1 MAKAKKTVKKKT
13 VKKEKMAAPVSGGG
27 VVVLDHPL
35 LKHKL
40 GFLRDKNTNS
50 TEFRDL
56 VKEISR
62 ILAHEVM
69 RDWDDMVTFDVET
82 PLART
87 KVQRIQ
93 NAPVVVS
100 IMRAGNGMLDA
111 VLSMIPFASAGFI
124 GIYRDKFIHNTVEY
138 YFKMPA
144 NIKGKVAILC
154 DPLVSTADTMIAA
167 IDRLK
172 SYEVNRIK
180 ILTILVSEFAI
191 ERIHYFHPDV
201 EIFTLNVERE
211 INELGYLVPGL
222 GDAGDRL
229 YQTK

>member
-1 MAKAKKTVKKKT
+1 MSAGKITVI
-13 VKKEKMAAPVSGGG
+13 
-27 VVVLDHPL
+27 DHPL

-40 GFLRDKNTNS
+40 GYLRDKNTGS
-50 TEFRDL
+50 SEFREL
-56 VKEISR
+56 MKEISR

-69 RDWDDMVTFDVET
+69 RDWTEMREVVVET
-82 PLART
+82 PIAQT
-87 KVQRIQ
+87 KVERIS

-124 GIYRDKFIHNTVEY
+124 GIYRDKFINNTVEY
-138 YFKMPA
+138 YFKMPSD
-144 NIKGKVAILC
+144 IKGKMAILC

-172 SYEVNRIK
+172 SYEVKKIRI
-180 ILTILVSEFAI
+180 ITILCSEFAL
-191 ERIHYFHPDV
+191 EKIHHFHPDV
-201 EIFTLNVERE
+201 DIMTLNIEKEV
-211 INELGYLVPGL
+211 NDLGYLVPGL

>member
-1 MAKAKKTVKKKT
+1 M
-13 VKKEKMAAPVSGGG
+13 SGKVI
-27 VVVLDHPL
+27 VVDHPL

-40 GFLRDKNTNS
+40 GYLRDKTTGS
-50 TEFRDL
+50 SEFREL

-69 RDWDDMVTFDVET
+69 RDWSEMREVLVET
-82 PLART
+82 PIAPT
-87 KVQRIQ
+87 KVERIA

-100 IMRAGNGMLDA
+100 VMRAGNGMIDA

-124 GIYRDKFIHNTVEY
+124 GIYRDKFIHSTVEY
-138 YFKMPA
+138 YFKMPSD
-144 NIKGKVAILC
+144 IKGKMAILC

-172 SYEVNRIK
+172 SYEVRKIRI
-180 ILTILVSEFAI
+180 LSVLCSEYAI
-191 ERIHYFHPDV
+191 EKIHKFHPDV
-201 EIFTLNVERE
+201 DIFTVNIEKE

>member
-1 MAKAKKTVKKKT
+1 MSAGKITVI
-13 VKKEKMAAPVSGGG
+13 
-27 VVVLDHPL
+27 DHPL

-40 GFLRDKNTNS
+40 GYLRDKNTGS
-50 TEFRDL
+50 SEFREL
-56 VKEISR
+56 MKEISR

-69 RDWDDMVTFDVET
+69 RDWTEMREVVVDTPIAQTTVE
-82 PLART
+82 
-87 KVQRIQ
+87 RIT

-100 IMRAGNGMLDA
+100 ILRAGNGMLDA

-124 GIYRDKFIHNTVEY
+124 GIYRDKFINNTVEY
-138 YFKMPA
+138 YFKMPSD
-144 NIKGKVAILC
+144 IKGKMAILC

-172 SYEVNRIK
+172 SYEVKKIRI
-180 ILTILVSEFAI
+180 ITILCSEFAL
-191 ERIHYFHPDV
+191 EKIHHFHPDV
-201 EIFTLNVERE
+201 DIMTLNIEKEV
-211 INELGYLVPGL
+211 NEVGYLVPGL

>member
-1 MAKAKKTVKKKT
+1 M
-13 VKKEKMAAPVSGGG
+13 PVGK
-27 VVVLDHPL
+27 VILVDHPL

-40 GFLRDKNTNS
+40 GYLRDRNTGS
-50 TEFRDL
+50 SEFREL
-56 VKEISR
+56 MKEISR

-69 RDWDDMVTFDVET
+69 RDWTEMREVVVET
-82 PLART
+82 PIAQT
-87 KVQRIQ
+87 KVERIT

-100 IMRAGNGMLDA
+100 VMRAGNGMLDA

-124 GIYRDKFIHNTVEY
+124 GIYRDKFINNTVEY

-144 NIKGKVAILC
+144 DIKGKMAILC

-172 SYEVNRIK
+172 SYEVKKIK
-180 ILTILVSEFAI
+180 MLTVLCSDFAI
-191 ERIHYFHPDV
+191 QKIHHFHPDV
-201 EIFTLNVERE
+201 DIFTLSIEKE
-211 INELGYLVPGL
+211 INDHGYLVPGL

>member
-1 MAKAKKTVKKKT
+1 MIPDQLT
-13 VKKEKMAAPVSGGG
+13 
-27 VVVLDHPL
+27 VLDHPL

-40 GFLRDKNTNS
+40 GYLRDKNTS
-50 TEFRDL
+50 SAEFRDL

-69 RDWDDMVTFDVET
+69 RDWKEMKSVDIET
-82 PLART
+82 PIAKA
-87 KVQRIQ
+87 KVERIT

-111 VLSMIPFASAGFI
+111 VLSMIPFASTGFI
-124 GIYRDKFIHNTVEY
+124 GLYRDKFIHSTVEY

-144 NIKGKVAILC
+144 DIQGKQAILC
-154 DPLVSTADTMIAA
+154 DPLVATAETAIAA
-167 IDRLK
+167 IERLK
-172 SYEVNRIK
+172 SYEVGNIRILSILISAYAAKK
-180 ILTILVSEFAI
+180 IAES
-191 ERIHYFHPDV
+191 HPDV
-201 EIFTLNVERE
+201 KIFAVGVEHE
-211 INELGYLVPGL
+211 MNEQGYLVPGL

>member
-1 MAKAKKTVKKKT
+1 MKSKLTV
-13 VKKEKMAAPVSGGG
+13 
-27 VVVLDHPL
+27 LNHPL
-35 LKHKL
+35 LRHKL
-40 GFLRDKNTNS
+40 GYLRDKNTGS
-50 TEFRDL
+50 SEFREIT
-56 VKEISR
+56 KEISR

-69 RDWDDMVTFDVET
+69 REWKDMKTVDIET
-82 PLART
+82 PIART
-87 KVQRIQ
+87 KVERID

-111 VLSMIPFASAGFI
+111 ILSMIPFASAGFI
-124 GIYRDKFIHNTVEY
+124 GIYRDKFINNTVEY
-138 YFKMPA
+138 YFKMPVD
-144 NIKGKVAILC
+144 IKGKMAILC

-172 SYEVNRIK
+172 SYEVKEIK
-180 ILTILVSEFAI
+180 VLTILVSQTAV
-191 ERIHYFHPDV
+191 ERMHIFHPDV
-201 EIFTLNVERE
+201 EIFTLNIEKE

>member
-1 MAKAKKTVKKKT
+1 MKKNL
-13 VKKEKMAAPVSGGG
+13 
-27 VVVLDHPL
+27 VVIDHPL

-40 GFLRDKNTNS
+40 GHLRDKRTPS
-50 TEFRDL
+50 AGFRDL

-62 ILAHEVM
+62 SLAYEVM
-69 RDWDDMVTFDVET
+69 RDWKDMTKVDIET
-82 PLART
+82 PIARA
-87 KVQRIQ
+87 KVERIQ

-100 IMRAGNGMLDA
+100 IMRAGNGMLDP
-111 VLSMIPFASAGFI
+111 VLSMIPFASAGFL
-124 GIYRDKFIHNTVEY
+124 GIYRDKFIHDTVEY

-144 NIKGKVAILC
+144 DIKGRLAILC
-154 DPLVSTADTMIAA
+154 DPLISTADTMLAA

-172 SYEVNRIK
+172 SYEVKRIRVIS
-180 ILTILVSEFAI
+180 ILISEFAVQ
-191 ERIHYFHPDV
+191 RIHHFHPDV
-201 EIFTLNVERE
+201 EIFTLSVEQE